1 MDIRIITEPDL
12 GLTFRKDAE
21 NKKIDAQVLLGQETK
36 TLENG
41 GGGVTLKRVQ
51 NASEDCFVVVDVNE
65 NSQGPKQPEL
75 EFEEIALKKNEMNP
89 TLFSPFELE
98 GSHRY
103 HERKI
108 NLTKLFKLKGTDF
121 YLFGGEL
128 EEIVRPLPP
137 NPVFR
142 YIAPNDGV
150 WGYSITESTRSF
162 AFSYTNYHLTEGW
175 DYQDGILENFPSE
188 KYDHLFPEEGYRFYV
203 EYDGVRRE
211 FKLVKVGNELE
222 LYDFET
228 GNLLEGDVELGTYRK
243 SFTSRTSDPGGGDDL
258 LQDHNFE
265 TTLVIEFNRQRAL
278 ISIKDKE
285 GRSKPPQLHWTEP
298 YDSYNTFYLDIVTIG
313 RYD

>member
-1 MDIRIITEPDL
+1 
-12 GLTFRKDAE
+12 
-21 NKKIDAQVLLGQETK
+21 
-36 TLENG
+36 
-41 GGGVTLKRVQ
+41 
-51 NASEDCFVVVDVNE
+51 
-65 NSQGPKQPEL
+65 
-75 EFEEIALKKNEMNP
+75 MNP

-137 NPVFR
+137 DPVFR

-150 WGYSITESTRSF
+150 FGYGITGESRWFNF
-162 AFSYTNYHLTEGW
+162 AYTNYHLTEGW
-175 DYQDGILENFPSE
+175 DYEDRIVDRFPSE

-203 EYDGVRRE
+203 EHNGVRKE
-211 FKLVKVGNELE
+211 FKLIKNGSKVD
-222 LYDFET
+222 LYDNDT
-228 GNLLEGDVELGTYRK
+228 NTLLEGDVELGTYRK
-243 SFTSRTSDPGGGDDL
+243 SFTSRESQPGGHDEI
-258 LQDHNFE
+258 QDHNFE